1 MSPRQISLVKESW
14 LSVAAI
20 DPLVVGQH
28 FYNRLFDLDPQL
40 RPLFRA
46 PIPEQSKKLL
56 TMLHYV
62 IKKLDALDEIMGEVR
77 KLAQRHVHYGTR
89 PEHYN
94 VVGSALV
101 WTLEQGLGEAW
112 TDELQEAWIA
122 VYTVLAGAMIEAAN
136 YSEAAA

>member
-1 MSPRQISLVKESW
+1 MNTRQIELVKESW

-20 DPLVVGQH
+20 DPVTVGGL
-28 FYNRLFDLDPQL
+28 FYNRLFELDPQL
-40 RPLFRA
+40 RPMFRA

-62 IKKLDALDEIMGEVR
+62 IKKLDTLDEIIDEVR
-77 KLAQRHVHYGTR
+77 KLAQRHVHYGTK

-94 VVGSALV
+94 VVGSALI
-101 WTLEQGLGEAW
+101 WTLEQGLGDAW

-122 VYTVLAGAMIEAAN
+122 VYTVLAGAMIEASN
-136 YSEAAA
+136 YSKAAA